1 MSLLK
6 FGFLGYRNIMTLE
19 GVSNMGILSYDQNNS
34 CEITMNGCQA
44 RKIEMR
50 KVIFGLQIHGIEVI
64 PTRGKLTTE
73 TLNT

>member
-1 MSLLK
+1 
-6 FGFLGYRNIMTLE
+6 MTLE

-50 KVIFGLQIHGIEVI
+50 KHWGDSHKRKTHNRNSQHLDE
-64 PTRGKLTTE
+64 K
-73 TLNT
+73 N